1 MQKLIIALMYSNREI
16 LRESLSELIKIF
28 GEIEELNAEYDFD
41 FTKYYQE
48 EFRDKLL
55 KRFVCFKEPIKKEDL
70 VDIKMQTNIIE
81 NRFRVNG
88 DRQINIDPGYLDND
102 CLVMAS
108 NKKMSFKSQLSDGI
122 YAHKLLEFKQ
132 GKVIT
137 FSHTFPDYN
146 LEENKRFFKIILA
159 KR

>member
-1 MQKLIIALMYSNREI
+1 MYSNREI

-48 EFRDKLL
+48 EFGDKLL

-137 FSHTFPDYN
+137 FFHTFQDYT